1 MGSPSFWPSPKKP
14 PLPPGGIDIAP
25 PSPTPPKRCNPNI
38 PVLSSFLCVFFS
50 DSGDWWDIQLP
61 WPLANANG
69 LTGHF
74 ATSYL
79 HNVHDTLF
87 VFATSYFHN
96 PSSHTHEKYSVLE
109 GENMIKRGW
118 GAWQLLQQQKTI
130 EILLC
135 SAERRSGYDWR
146 WINRHQGRRRG
157 TFPCNVSFVHAS
169 LNKDRC
175 ITLFVAIV
183 LWIRNFACWD
193 HHPSSNWF

>member
-1 MGSPSFWPSPKKP
+1 MGSPSSWPSPKKP

-61 WPLANANG
+61 WLIANANG

-96 PSSHTHEKYSVLE
+96 PSSSTHAKYSVLE

-118 GAWQLLQQQKTI
+118 GAWQLLQQEKNIWNTFVFSWKT
-130 EILLC
+130 E
-135 SAERRSGYDWR
+135 
-146 WINRHQGRRRG
+146 
-157 TFPCNVSFVHAS
+157 
-169 LNKDRC
+169 
-175 ITLFVAIV
+175 
-183 LWIRNFACWD
+183 WIRLKVD
-193 HHPSSNWF
+193 QPPSRPEERDFSLQCLFCPCFFK